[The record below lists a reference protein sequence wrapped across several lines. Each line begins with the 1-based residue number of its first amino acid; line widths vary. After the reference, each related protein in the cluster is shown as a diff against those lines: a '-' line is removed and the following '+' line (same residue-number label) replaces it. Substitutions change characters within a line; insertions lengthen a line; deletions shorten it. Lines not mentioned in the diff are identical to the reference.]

1 MIRSL
6 LPLVMA
12 LVVGCGAP
20 TPPPAA
26 APAPA
31 GPSAAEKAAEL
42 GYKVSW
48 PAEPSF
54 ARSAFTSAFGM
65 VDSEDATA
73 VGPGMVRYGVG
84 VQKYPDNAVFAKPP
98 REALGEVLKQFEK
111 LLVNTKSA
119 DREFGPKK
127 LPAVEQTGEA
137 AVGRPIRSR
146 PVHRIG
152 DGRHTG
158 PRVRAGRGRLPQL
171 VRADPVNPDG
181 LPGVQSGG

>member
-1 MIRSL
+1 MFRPL

-26 APAPA
+26 APA

-54 ARSAFTSAFGM
+54 ARSAFTSAFGK

-73 VGPGMVRYGVG
+73 IGPGMVRFGVG
-84 VQKYPDNAVFAKPP
+84 VQKYQDNAVFTKPP

-111 LLVNTKSA
+111 LLVNAKST
-119 DREFGPKK
+119 DREFEPKK
-127 LPAVEQTGEA
+127 LPAVELTGEA
-137 AVGRPIRSR
+137 AGQARR
-146 PVHRIG
+146 
-152 DGRHTG
+152 
-158 PRVRAGRGRLPQL
+158 QL
-171 VRADPVNPDG
+171 VVLSGRDLYTVSVTAGTPDRVSGPDADAFLNSFG
-181 LPGVQSGG
+181 LTR